1 LSLDYVFE
9 RGTHPAG
16 NNKMFEKTDEQLI
29 AKALHGN
36 KQAWL
41 NLLKRYE
48 KQIYHYGMRMTG
60 KNEDALDLMQEVFI
74 SVFRNLSTYRN
85 EGSFKS
91 WMFRIAHF
99 RCIEFYRRKK
109 PMQGLDDT
117 PEVECDAMS
126 AADRIHTHQENK
138 QLISAMQQLPLAQ
151 KAIVELKFFGQFTFD
166 EIAEQ
171 TGISANTAK
180 SRLYGAL
187 EKLKTLMEV
196 DYA

>member
-1 LSLDYVFE
+1 
-9 RGTHPAG
+9 
-16 NNKMFEKTDEQLI
+16 MFEKSDEQLI
-29 AKALHGN
+29 KKALQGN

-41 NLLKRYE
+41 SLLKRYE
-48 KQIYHYGMRMTG
+48 KPIYNYGMRMTG

-74 SVFRNLSTYRN
+74 SVFRNLASYRN

-91 WMFRIAHF
+91 WLFRIAHF

-109 PMQGLDDT
+109 PTQGLDDA
-117 PEVECDAMS
+117 PEIESNEMS
-126 AADRIHTHQENK
+126 ADASIHTNQENK
-138 QLISAMQQLPLAQ
+138 QLISAMQKLPLAQ
-151 KAIVELKFFGQFTFD
+151 KSVVELKFFGQFTFD

-171 TGISANTAK
+171 TGMSVNTAK

>member
-1 LSLDYVFE
+1 
-9 RGTHPAG
+9 
-16 NNKMFEKTDEQLI
+16 MFEKTDQQLI
-29 AKALHGN
+29 AKALKGN
-36 KQAWL
+36 KQAWI

-91 WMFRIAHF
+91 WMYRIAHY

-109 PMQGLDDT
+109 PTQGLDDT
-117 PEVECDAMS
+117 PELESNEVS
-126 AADRIHTHQENK
+126 AAESIHTRQENK
-138 QLISAMQQLPLAQ
+138 RLINAMQQLPLAQ
-151 KAIVELKFFGQFTFD
+151 KAVVELKFFGQFTFE

-180 SRLYGAL
+180 SRLYGGL

-196 DYA
+196 SYA

>member
-1 LSLDYVFE
+1 
-9 RGTHPAG
+9 
-16 NNKMFEKTDEQLI
+16 MFEKTDEQLI
-29 AKALHGN
+29 TKALQGN

-48 KQIYHYGMRMTG
+48 KQIYNYGIRMTG

-74 SVFRNLSTYRN
+74 SVFRNLSSYRG

-91 WMFRIAHF
+91 WLFRIAHF

-109 PMQGLDDT
+109 PMQGLDDA
-117 PEVECDAMS
+117 PEIESDEIS
-126 AADRIHTHQENK
+126 ADDRISISQENK

-151 KAIVELKFFGQFTFD
+151 KAVVELKFFGQFTFD

-171 TGISANTAK
+171 TGISVNTAK

-187 EKLKTLMEV
+187 EKMKTLMEV

>member
-1 LSLDYVFE
+1 
-9 RGTHPAG
+9 
-16 NNKMFEKTDEQLI
+16 MFEKTDEQLI
-29 AKALHGN
+29 AKALQGN

-48 KQIYHYGMRMTG
+48 KQIYNYGMRMTG

-109 PMQGLDDT
+109 PMQGLDDA
-117 PEVECDAMS
+117 PEVASGEMGAAEC
-126 AADRIHTHQENK
+126 IHTNQENK
-138 QLISAMQQLPLAQ
+138 QLINAMQQLPLAQ
-151 KAIVELKFFGQFTFD
+151 KAVLELKFFGQFTFD

>member
-1 LSLDYVFE
+1 
-9 RGTHPAG
+9 
-16 NNKMFEKTDEQLI
+16 MFEKSDQQLI
-29 AKALHGN
+29 AKALQGN
-36 KQAWL
+36 KKAWL
-41 NLLKRYE
+41 TLLKRYE

-74 SVFRNLSTYRN
+74 SVYRNLSNYRN

-91 WMFRIAHF
+91 WLFRIAHF

-109 PMQGLDDT
+109 PMQGLDDV
-117 PEVECDAMS
+117 PEVESEEVS
-126 AADRIHTHQENK
+126 AADAIHYHQENR
-138 QLISAMQQLPLAQ
+138 QLIKAMQQLPLAQ
-151 KAIVELKFFGQFTFD
+151 KAVVELKFFGQFTFD
-166 EIAEQ
+166 EIAAQ

-187 EKLKTLMEV
+187 DKLKQIMEV

>member
-1 LSLDYVFE
+1 MRE
-9 RGTHPAG
+9 GGTPRGELLI
-16 NNKMFEKTDEQLI
+16 MFEKTDQQLI
-29 AKALHGN
+29 TKALQGN

-48 KQIYHYGMRMTG
+48 KQIYNYGMRMTG

-117 PEVECDAMS
+117 PEIESEESSV
-126 AADRIHTHQENK
+126 ADSIHTGQENK

-151 KAIVELKFFGQFTFD
+151 KSVVELKFFGQFTFD

-187 EKLKTLMEV
+187 EKLKILMEV

>member
-1 LSLDYVFE
+1 
-9 RGTHPAG
+9 
-16 NNKMFEKTDEQLI
+16 MFEKTDEQLI

-126 AADRIHTHQENK
+126 AADRIHNHQENK

-151 KAIVELKFFGQFTFD
+151 KAVVELKFFGQFTFD

-171 TGISANTAK
+171 AGISANTAK
-180 SRLYGAL
+180 SRFYGAL

>member
-1 LSLDYVFE
+1 
-9 RGTHPAG
+9 
-16 NNKMFEKTDEQLI
+16 MFEKTDQQLI
-29 AKALHGN
+29 ATALQGN

-48 KQIYHYGMRMTG
+48 KQIYNYGMRMTG

-74 SVFRNLSTYRN
+74 SVFRNLSSYRN

-109 PMQGLDDT
+109 PMQGLDDA
-117 PEVECDAMS
+117 PEVESDEMS
-126 AADRIHTHQENK
+126 AAECIHTHQENK
-138 QLISAMQQLPLAQ
+138 QLISAMQQLPIAQ
-151 KAIVELKFFGQFTFD
+151 KTVVELKFFGQFTFD

-171 TGISANTAK
+171 TGISANTAN

-187 EKLKTLMEV
+187 EKLKVLMEV

>member
-1 LSLDYVFE
+1 MKISAYKCTPKIRKLKVVFE
-9 RGTHPAG
+9 
-16 NNKMFEKTDEQLI
+16 KSDEQLI
-29 AKALHGN
+29 AKALQGN

-41 NLLKRYE
+41 SLLKRYE

-74 SVFRNLSTYRN
+74 SVFRNLSNYRN

-91 WMFRIAHF
+91 WLFRIAHF
-99 RCIEFYRRKK
+99 RCIEFYRRKR
-109 PMQGLDDT
+109 PMQGLDDV
-117 PEVECDAMS
+117 PEIENEAISAM
-126 AADRIHTHQENK
+126 DEIQTHQQNK
-138 QLISAMQQLPLAQ
+138 QLINAMQQLPLAQ
-151 KAIVELKFFGQFTFD
+151 KAVVELKFFGQFTFD
-166 EIAEQ
+166 EIAQQ

-187 EKLKTLMEV
+187 EKLKLIMEV

>member
-1 LSLDYVFE
+1 
-9 RGTHPAG
+9 
-16 NNKMFEKTDEQLI
+16 MFEKTDEQLI
-29 AKALHGN
+29 AKALKGN

-48 KQIYHYGMRMTG
+48 KQIYNYGMRMTG

-74 SVFRNLSTYRN
+74 SVFRNLSTFRN

-117 PEVECDAMS
+117 PEIESEESSV
-126 AADRIHTHQENK
+126 ADSIHTDQENK
-138 QLISAMQQLPLAQ
+138 QLISAMQRLPLAQ
-151 KAIVELKFFGQFTFD
+151 KSVVELKFFGQFTFD

-171 TGISANTAK
+171 TGMSANTAK

-187 EKLKTLMEV
+187 EKLKILMEV

>member
-1 LSLDYVFE
+1 LQ
-9 RGTHPAG
+9 GGHTPQG
-16 NNKMFEKTDEQLI
+16 IKKMFEKTDEQLI

-36 KQAWL
+36 KKAWL

-126 AADRIHTHQENK
+126 AVDKIYTHQENK